1 MIQIAIDGPA
11 GAGKSTVSTLLA
23 SKLKFN
29 VLNTGDIYRAF
40 TIAFLNL
47 KILPTEID
55 KIKNSLDKICI
66 EIKYI
71 NGKQNTFLNSE
82 NITSKLHENF
92 VSENVSSYAKIQII
106 RNKTVHIQRDISMQN
121 NIIIEGRDIGTVV
134 LPNANFKFFVTAS
147 DIVRADRRYKELIS
161 KGEQVEYQKILEEIR
176 KRDYDDS
183 TRENSPLKMAED
195 GILIDTSNLTIDEAV
210 NKMYNIVKEGK

>member
-1 MIQIAIDGPA
+1 MLQIAIDGPA

-23 SKLKFN
+23 SKLGFN

-47 KILPTEID
+47 KILPTE
-55 KIKNSLDKICI
+55 LDKIRDSLNNIHI
-66 EIKYI
+66 EIKYL
-71 NGKQNTFLNSE
+71 NGKQNTFLDGK

-92 VSENVSSYAKIQII
+92 VSENVSAYAKIQII
-106 RNKTVHIQRDISMQN
+106 RDQTVHIQREISMKN
-121 NIIIEGRDIGTVV
+121 NIVIEGRDIGTVV

-147 DIVRADRRYKELIS
+147 DVVRADRRYKELIS
-161 KGEQVEYQKILEEIR
+161 KGEQVEYEKILEEIR
-176 KRDYDDS
+176 KRDYEDS
-183 TRENSPLKMAED
+183 TRKNSPLKMAED